1 MEQDKKKKVDKEV
14 TQNKTGKT
22 ATGKPKNPIEL
33 NPQLKYDDTGGL
45 RQEAIV
51 LTAPDLDEGKA
62 LTIAQRQKRAR
73 IFKRNLPKIERA
85 REMAKRRQ
93 ASSAKIQSRAEKA
106 AREILKKRFA
116 GRKGTPYAELS
127 VSEKIQVD
135 KKLEGKA
142 NLIKKIAMR
151 LLPKVRRA
159 EYERLRSYY
168 KGEPMKSLHQEPS
181 TTVNEAFE
189 TMLGVFSTEDKSTIK
204 KMVEQSQPE
213 DLVDIIENMID
224 DLAKEGNPLV
234 ETLRGMLD
242 KVAPKNPIY
251 EAIQRKAEGNCI
263 PFEIIEEVFNR
274 GLDAWDGKRGTQE
287 QYAFD
292 RVNSYISHGKA
303 YDLDA
308 DLREAR
314 ADVKRTKVRLPD
326 GRVVWRSYR
335 KSTEVEKRDA
345 SDAMEESK
353 NTPYVKP
360 FYGSSDNTKQSGW
373 KASNKHGK
381 VKYFGNDFKAS
392 AHKHAG
398 INEGDDCTDPMKRQ
412 EGTDSLTKK
421 YKKQTPG
428 QKTNEQFASF
438 FESMHKKYEDDTS
451 LDVRKEIEYTKRGKP
466 KSDEKDETELQLL
479 RRRHTQVKKKII
491 DEAIIDIDEA
501 AAEGLAAKA
510 KKSGI
515 SIGVLR
521 KVYNRGMAAWK
532 TGHRPGT
539 TPQQWGM
546 ARVNSYITKGKGT
559 YHGADKDLREVAKL
573 DERNK
578 ENAMKRKT
586 MDASRGARYKL
597 NNPVPDAD
605 PKYKNAQ
612 AHNKA
617 IGRALRNE
625 DSVEEG
631 YLGQKGQT
639 GRDYHNA
646 GLFDKDA
653 AHGHAKRVNG
663 VVHADPSGK
672 YLVKHG
678 RGKHVQESVVEKEKE
693 VSTSLNEAFVMNN
706 KQDVDDK

>member
-142 NLIKKIAMR
+142 KLIKKIAMR

-204 KMVEQSQPE
+204 KMVEQSQHE

-251 EAIQRKAEGNCI
+251 EAIQRKAEGNGI

-428 QKTNEQFASF
+428 QKTNEPFASF
-438 FESMHKKYEDDTS
+438 FESMHKKHKDETASDE
-451 LDVRKEIEYTKRGKP
+451 RKELEYTKRGKP

-479 RRRHTQVKKKII
+479 RRRHSQVKKKII
-491 DEAIIDIDEA
+491 DEAEVWDKPNPKKESEPLTPA
-501 AAEGLAAKA
+501 QKAKA
-510 KKSGI
+510 KARAKSAGRPYPNMVDNI
-515 SIGVLR
+515 W
-521 KVYNRGMAAWK
+521 AA
-532 TGHRPGT
+532 
-539 TPQQWGM
+539 
-546 ARVNSYITKGKGT
+546 NENF
-559 YHGADKDLREVAKL
+559 DLH
-573 DERNK
+573 
-578 ENAMKRKT
+578 
-586 MDASRGARYKL
+586 
-597 NNPVPDAD
+597 AD

-625 DSVEEG
+625 EEVDEG

-678 RGKHVQESVVEKEKE
+678 RGKHVQESVVEKKKE